1 MVYLSLLDVT
11 ERKDVVSFFPPLPS
25 TLQQASSP
33 NSVSICFALLPS
45 VATGLYRAGFAGCA
59 GFQQNRNIKGEL
71 AQASVF
77 VFLKGTTAPT
87 GFPGRRD
94 VQGGGR
100 GAFPPHLILFSLAS
114 LLHTLPLS
122 CASPGPPGKGV
133 KAATARPESFGQQL
147 RVGATVN
154 SQEVSGF

>member
-1 MVYLSLLDVT
+1 MT
-11 ERKDVVSFFPPLPS
+11 ERKDVVSFFPSFTFNS
-25 TLQQASSP
+25 TAGVFAEL
-33 NSVSICFALLPS
+33 CFNLLCSPS

-87 GFPGRRD
+87 GFPGRGD

-133 KAATARPESFGQQL
+133 KVATARPESFGQQL

-154 SQEVSGF
+154 SKR

>member
-1 MVYLSLLDVT
+1 MHFASVVYLSRLTVS
-11 ERKDVVSFFPPLPS
+11 ERKDVVSFSSLYLLLRPCES
-25 TLQQASSP
+25 TPQQVVFAEL
-33 NSVSICFALLPS
+33 CFNLLCSPS
-45 VATGLYRAGFAGCA
+45 VATGLYRAGFAGRA
-59 GFQQNRNIKGEL
+59 GFQQNRNIEGEL

-114 LLHTLPLS
+114 LLHTLSL
-122 CASPGPPGKGV
+122 V
-133 KAATARPESFGQQL
+133 L
-147 RVGATVN
+147 RVTC
-154 SQEVSGF
+154 SSW